1 VGPRGGLA
9 KAEVNPMK
17 ILRHLAAGAIALLLV
32 ICFGATAA
40 ARDGSAWSGPPRI
53 DGFDVEQVPQ
63 LAPGTQLVFTLFG
76 SPRAQASLRIDGAE
90 RPLALAEHE
99 PGVYEGVYTLTERDH
114 IAADARVVGDL
125 RQQGELVSSV
135 LEEPLVLG
143 TSRPAGAPEVA
154 IAQATTPAPAAV
166 PPVPP
171 AATEPCTNCGIV
183 ESIDVRRSASSSS
196 WLGTIAGGLIGA
208 LLGDQVARGDE
219 HRNTARILGA
229 VGGAY
234 AGHEIER
241 NARTRDRYDVVVRLR
256 NGDRR
261 TFSFEQAP
269 PLHVGDGVVVADGQV
284 RRPQP

>member
-1 VGPRGGLA
+1 
-9 KAEVNPMK
+9 MK

-32 ICFGATAA
+32 ICFGATAL
-40 ARDGSAWSGPPRI
+40 AREGGPGNGPPRI

-76 SPRAQASLRIDGAE
+76 SPGAQASLRIDGAE

-99 PGVYEGVYTLTERDH
+99 PGVYEGVYTLTERDR

-143 TSRPAGAPEVA
+143 SPSRPAAEPEVA
-154 IAQATTPAPAAV
+154 IAQATTPAPVPAV
-166 PPVPP
+166 PPLPP
-171 AATEPCTNCGIV
+171 AAAQPCSNCGIV
-183 ESIDVRRSASSSS
+183 ESIGVRRSAPSSS

-241 NARTRDRYDVVVRLR
+241 NARMRDRYDVVVRLT

-284 RRPQP
+284 RRPQQ